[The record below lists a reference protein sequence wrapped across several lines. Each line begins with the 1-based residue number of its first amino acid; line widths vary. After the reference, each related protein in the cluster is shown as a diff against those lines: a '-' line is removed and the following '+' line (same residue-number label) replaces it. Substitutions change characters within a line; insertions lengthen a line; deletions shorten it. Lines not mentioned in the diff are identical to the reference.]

1 MTKCIVIG
9 EQPTQEKKKP
19 IEFKKYLDEAG
30 RKDDPATKPKDW
42 GYIELITHNFR
53 NAGNDLMFAYDANK
67 RNTGALYLGH
77 WNDGVAE

>member
-19 IEFKKYLDEAG
+19 IEFVKIICNNPIRPGEAKAQPG
-30 RKDDPATKPKDW
+30 LYKN
-42 GYIELITHNFR
+42 IELISR
-53 NAGNDLMFAYDANK
+53 ECYEGLDVMFAYDDSRSN
-67 RNTGALYLGH
+67 GCIYLGH